1 MLRAPPRAVH
11 CAYNEG
17 KSYMIMCGRLLLS
30 AHYVRRVMCG
40 KFDYVQHGGPL
51 CALTFAI
58 IIIMCG
64 IMSFCAHYVLRLMCG
79 RLACGGHLVAATAT

>member
-1 MLRAPPRAVH
+1 
-11 CAYNEG
+11 
-17 KSYMIMCGRLLLS
+17 
-30 AHYVRRVMCG
+30 MCG
-40 KFDYVQHGGPL
+40 KFDYVQHDGPL
-51 CALTFAI
+51 CALTFAIIIIIII